1 MLVKDFI
8 TKELPVLKSFDTGEY
23 ALALM
28 DDFKLKHLPLLS
40 ENIYRCLVSEKD
52 LLAMPDPT
60 AIIGD
65 PVLFSPSVQEDTHIY
80 EALALVTRYQLS
92 LLPVVSTEGEY
103 RGVITRDKLIDILSE
118 LCNADTAGSVFVLE
132 VMPQDYSM
140 TDIARLIEANNAH
153 ILSLLSYTDKTT
165 GRLHLIIKIDLED
178 VSPVI
183 RSFERFNYTVLYYFM
198 EKGMPKAEFPLTE
211 VTVRKHE
218 TVDSVRRGMT
228 QTALTLILH
237 FDLCEE
243 TERPALAAK
252 LVELIRKAGNR
263 MTTGFVGTPYLL
275 HALSENGY
283 SDIAYTLL
291 MQEQNPSWLYSVC
304 HGATTMWEHWNSI
317 KEDGS
322 FWSTNM
328 NSFNHYAYGAV
339 QEWMYRHIAGIE
351 TTEQAPGF
359 AHPILQPKPD
369 TRSAEEIPA
378 GQE

>member
-65 PVLFSPSVQEDTHIY
+65 PVLFSPSVQEDTYIY

-118 LCNADTAGSVFVLE
+118 LCNA
-132 VMPQDYSM
+132 DYSM

-198 EKGMPKAEFPLTE
+198 EKGMVDDLLQQRMEEL
-211 VTVRKHE
+211 VR
-218 TVDSVRRGMT
+218 
-228 QTALTLILH
+228 
-237 FDLCEE
+237 
-243 TERPALAAK
+243 
-252 LVELIRKAGNR
+252 
-263 MTTGFVGTPYLL
+263 Y
-275 HALSENGY
+275 
-283 SDIAYTLL
+283 
-291 MQEQNPSWLYSVC
+291 
-304 HGATTMWEHWNSI
+304 
-317 KEDGS
+317 
-322 FWSTNM
+322 M
-328 NSFNHYAYGAV
+328 N
-339 QEWMYRHIAGIE
+339 I
-351 TTEQAPGF
+351 
-359 AHPILQPKPD
+359 
-369 TRSAEEIPA
+369 
-378 GQE
+378 

>member
-60 AIIGD
+60 AIM
-65 PVLFSPSVQEDTHIY
+65 
-80 EALALVTRYQLS
+80 ALVTRYQLS

-198 EKGMPKAEFPLTE
+198 EKGMVDDLLQQRMEEL
-211 VTVRKHE
+211 VR
-218 TVDSVRRGMT
+218 
-228 QTALTLILH
+228 
-237 FDLCEE
+237 
-243 TERPALAAK
+243 
-252 LVELIRKAGNR
+252 
-263 MTTGFVGTPYLL
+263 Y
-275 HALSENGY
+275 
-283 SDIAYTLL
+283 
-291 MQEQNPSWLYSVC
+291 
-304 HGATTMWEHWNSI
+304 
-317 KEDGS
+317 
-322 FWSTNM
+322 M
-328 NSFNHYAYGAV
+328 N
-339 QEWMYRHIAGIE
+339 I
-351 TTEQAPGF
+351 
-359 AHPILQPKPD
+359 
-369 TRSAEEIPA
+369 
-378 GQE
+378 

>member
-80 EALALVTRYQLS
+80 EALALV
-92 LLPVVSTEGEY
+92 
-103 RGVITRDKLIDILSE
+103 TRDKLIDILSE

-198 EKGMPKAEFPLTE
+198 EKGMVDDLLQQRMEEL
-211 VTVRKHE
+211 VR
-218 TVDSVRRGMT
+218 
-228 QTALTLILH
+228 
-237 FDLCEE
+237 
-243 TERPALAAK
+243 
-252 LVELIRKAGNR
+252 
-263 MTTGFVGTPYLL
+263 Y
-275 HALSENGY
+275 
-283 SDIAYTLL
+283 
-291 MQEQNPSWLYSVC
+291 
-304 HGATTMWEHWNSI
+304 
-317 KEDGS
+317 
-322 FWSTNM
+322 M
-328 NSFNHYAYGAV
+328 N
-339 QEWMYRHIAGIE
+339 I
-351 TTEQAPGF
+351 
-359 AHPILQPKPD
+359 
-369 TRSAEEIPA
+369 
-378 GQE
+378 